1 MIEDRS
7 WETGEE
13 RCAWI
18 RAEEEDY
25 RKDISCKEVGN
36 ETRRED
42 CRWIWCL
49 PSCPGFQPLPLPASH
64 LHLQQHLWNRSVS
77 LTFFSLPLLLL
88 FPLQFLKLIVLSATQ
103 LAVWKDLFWVSSQ
116 CKCSLNEI
124 LSMHSLSF
132 QRHRAEAHPKLIALR
147 MTSLCSLLLQV
158 LSLYALANHD

>member
-1 MIEDRS
+1 MQKRKITGKTS
-7 WETGEE
+7 HVKKWEMRQGGKPADESG
-13 RCAWI
+13 AF
-18 RAEEEDY
+18 
-25 RKDISCKEVGN
+25 
-36 ETRRED
+36 
-42 CRWIWCL
+42 L
-49 PSCPGFQPLPLPASH
+49 PVLAFSLFPFPASH

-77 LTFFSLPLLLL
+77 LTFFSSPLLLL
-88 FPLQFLKLIVLSATQ
+88 FSLQFLKLIVLSATQ